1 MRLCIYAIV
10 AAGHRTPEV
19 AGVRLRA
26 VRCGTV
32 SALGS
37 PVRRVPA
44 PAPAQVRR
52 YHRVVAGIAEQ
63 VSSILPARF
72 GTVMDDAELD
82 AILSMRGRT
91 LTTALRHVRG
101 RVQMTIRVPAG
112 TGARQAM
119 TSNVPRPS
127 GDGQVRRRGTAYLQT
142 RAAETAAERQI
153 PGFEPV
159 RAAVRRWVRDERIE
173 LTDGIASVYHL
184 VPRTSV
190 NAYARAVH
198 LALDRAGMRAVL
210 SGPFPPYAFT
220 SW

>member
-10 AAGHRTPEV
+10 AAGRHTPDV

-26 VRCGTV
+26 VRRGTV
-32 SALGS
+32 AALGS
-37 PVRRVPA
+37 PVRHAPA
-44 PAPAQVRR
+44 PAPAQLRR

-82 AILSMRGRT
+82 AILSMRGRSF
-91 LTTALRHVRG
+91 TAALQHVRG
-101 RVQMTIRVPAG
+101 RVQMTIRVPAP
-112 TGARQAM
+112 TGAGQAM
-119 TSNVPRPS
+119 TSNVPRP
-127 GDGQVRRRGTAYLQT
+127 GAGAQIRRRGTAYLQT

-153 PGFEPV
+153 PGFAPV
-159 RAAVRRWVRDERIE
+159 HAAVRRWVRDERID
-173 LTDGIASVYHL
+173 LTEGVASVYHL

-190 NAYARAVH
+190 SAYARAVH
-198 LALDRAGMRAVL
+198 LALDRAGLRAVL